1 MTLRRSLMIGMGAVA
16 AVLLVAAVLIARFTH
31 SYLLEQVDD
40 QLRMTAPRI
49 PELAHLSRRTE
60 QVPPPDEADVSDGS
74 PRFSPLY
81 IVVLDRG
88 GPVDSG
94 RPPDL
99 SGDRAGAPEIDVER
113 AFAEGQ
119 QPEPVP
125 YTVPSVDVD
134 APYRLM
140 AVYVSE
146 TDQVV
151 VVGHSLADLEAA
163 MDRLVLVEVVAVGLV
178 LVVLGAVTFWVIRH
192 GVRPVK
198 RMTATATAIAGGDL
212 SHRVDAARPGTEAAE
227 LGNALNTML
236 GRIQEAFD
244 ERTDSEERL
253 RQFVADA
260 SHELRTP
267 VTSIRGYA
275 ELYRAGGLRD
285 KAELGQAMNRMEQ
298 ESKRM
303 GGLIDDLLLLARLD
317 QGRPLDQATVDL
329 SVLATDA
336 VADAAAL
343 VPDRRITLHSN
354 GAVEV
359 AGDEHRLRQVVANL
373 VTNAIVH
380 TPSGMT
386 VAVSTEH
393 RDGRRVLEVRDDG
406 PGMPTDVADHAFERF
421 WRADPSRARHHGGAG
436 LGLAIVKAIVEAH
449 GGEVS
454 LASHPGEGTT
464 VTVSLPTPTN
474 P

>member
-1 MTLRRSLMIGMGAVA
+1 MTLRRSLLIGMGAVA

-31 SYLLEQVDD
+31 SYLLKQVDD

-49 PELAHLSRRTE
+49 PELADESRRPDLL
-60 QVPPPDEADVSDGS
+60 PPPDDRSPDDGS

-81 IVVLDRG
+81 IVVLNRD

-94 RPPDL
+94 RAPDL
-99 SGDRAGAPEIDVER
+99 SGDSAGAPVIDVER
-113 AFAEGQ
+113 AYAEGQ
-119 QPEPVP
+119 EAEPEP
-125 YTVPSVDVD
+125 YTVASVDVD
-134 APYRLM
+134 SSYRIM
-140 AVYVSE
+140 AVYVPAS
-146 TDQVV
+146 DSVV
-151 VVGHSLADLEAA
+151 VVGHSLADLDAA
-163 MDRLVLVEVVAVGLV
+163 MDRLVLIEAVAVGLV
-178 LVVLGAVTFWVIRH
+178 LVALGAVTVWVIRH

-227 LGNALNTML
+227 LGDALNTML

-244 ERTDSEERL
+244 ERADSEERL

-260 SHELRTP
+260 SHELRSP

-275 ELYRAGGLRD
+275 ELYRRGGLR
-285 KAELGQAMNRMEQ
+285 AEGDLGQAMQRMEQ
-298 ESKRM
+298 EATRM

-329 SVLATDA
+329 TVLAADA

-343 VPDRRITLHSN
+343 APSGNVTLQSN
-354 GAVEV
+354 GPVEV

-380 TPSGMT
+380 TPPGT
-386 VAVSTEH
+386 PVVVSTEGNN
-393 RDGRRVLEVRDDG
+393 GRRVLTVHDDG
-406 PGMPTDVADHAFERF
+406 PGMPADVADHAFERF

-436 LGLAIVKAIVEAH
+436 LGLAIVQAIVLAH
-449 GGEVS
+449 GGTVGLTS
-454 LASHPGEGTT
+454 RPGDGTT
-464 VTVSLPTPTN
+464 VTVDLPP
-474 P
+474 PAHP